1 MASDKPE
8 AILLNARIR
17 AMTIYEMP
25 KAQAHRL
32 LKLRRWLIVTSVLL
46 LPIALYLCINS
57 TGRSAELYR
66 VLWIGLFVVLV
77 NLWKGPGPN
86 PFSKRN
92 VYREIGEK
100 FRLNSIEINSDGL
113 RINWMTWSKF
123 IPWNHVAQVEE
134 PPKGRGMYVRTRDR
148 FRWYLITRRTDRY
161 DEIKGDLAAMGIPI
175 VQTSA
180 PWNWGILFVIAFC
193 SSLLCNLLTQDR
205 RILAV
210 NFAAA
215 LILGGIGAIQTLWID
230 DRRLRINSIL
240 GSFLPAAFSAFS
252 LIFPFGVK

>member
-1 MASDKPE
+1 
-8 AILLNARIR
+8 
-17 AMTIYEMP
+17 MTIYEMP

-32 LKLRRWLIVTSVLL
+32 LKVRRWLVVTPVLL
-46 LPIALYLCINS
+46 LPIAFYLSINS

-77 NLWKGPGPN
+77 NLWN

-92 VYREIGEK
+92 VSKEIGEK
-100 FRLNSIEINSDGL
+100 FRINSIEINSDGL

-123 IPWNHVAQVEE
+123 IQWNHVAHVEE
-134 PPKGRGMYVRTRDR
+134 PPEGRGMYVRTRNR
-148 FRWYLITRRTDRY
+148 LMWYVIPRRTERY
-161 DEIKGDLAAMGIPI
+161 DEIKGELAAIGIPI

-180 PWNWGILFVIAFC
+180 PWNWGILIVIVFC
-193 SSLLCNLLTQDR
+193 TSLLCNLLTQDR

-210 NFAAA
+210 NFAVA
-215 LILGGIGAIQTLWID
+215 LILGGVGAIQTLWID
-230 DRRLRINSIL
+230 DRRLRINSML